1 LATRSPARTRP
12 LSPHLQIYKWGPHM
26 LVSIIH
32 RATGIAMGTLG
43 IVILTWWLASIAG
56 GQESYARF
64 VDLFTVKSGKLNIV
78 GWLFGIGY
86 TLVFFL
92 HMSNGIRHLVMD
104 TGANFELR
112 GNKRSSMMVLIG
124 AVVLTAAFWL
134 YIGIAR

>member
-1 LATRSPARTRP
+1 
-12 LSPHLQIYKWGPHM
+12 M

-43 IVILTWWLASIAG
+43 IALLVWWLAALAG
-56 GQESYARF
+56 GPESYARF
-64 VDLFTVKSGKLNIV
+64 VDVFTYKSGSLNIV
-78 GWLFGIGY
+78 GWLFGIAY
-86 TLVFFL
+86 SLVFFL

-112 GNKRSSMMVLIG
+112 SNKRSSIMVLIG
-124 AVVLTAAFWL
+124 AVVLTVVYWL